1 MELFGKDEEAWS
13 CWRRKAYVAA
23 EWEGCPSPQLVSYL
37 SLWGK
42 KRESGVY
49 ISEWSW
55 SSDTPSPVAMTEVSH
70 WVVNSSALPTEH
82 VGRVDANVYRE
93 P

>member
-1 MELFGKDEEAWS
+1 MLEEGSICCSRMGRLSITTVSELFEP
-13 CWRRKAYVAA
+13 V
-23 EWEGCPSPQLVSYL
+23 
-37 SLWGK
+37 GK

-82 VGRVDANVYRE
+82 VGRADANVYRE